1 MLSNP
6 SDKLYVHKRKR
17 YKTGMKKSTKHIKT
31 TACLLFGAVCLL
43 TAPEALAQNVIYL
56 HNGDRVSGAVISQ
69 TPATGNQ
76 DGYAKIQTPHG
87 VLTIPSSQ
95 IHHIEQVSKTN
106 IPARAVNKDT
116 QPAHTTT
123 HSPRYSENG
132 FSGLS
137 GLAIYQQ
144 NTSLPTETIDTV
156 KAVSPKPVTKTT
168 QTEQVVAPKETPT
181 EKTKTGT
188 KWSGR
193 ANLGANLRTGT
204 SDQSAVNADA
214 SIKARWNEYHR
225 SEFKIDIAREE
236 DDGSITVDQQRA
248 DILHDYF
255 FKPDWFLN
263 AGQGLER
270 DKIDELDLRSTTNI
284 GIGHQAW
291 ESDDL
296 NLKYVFG
303 PSYIYEEFES
313 GDSESDIAARW
324 SLDYDQ
330 KVMDGLFQIF
340 HEHTL
345 STPVDNINH
354 YILRTKTG
362 ARVPLRQGLVATGQI
377 DYDRDNDP
385 AAGVDTD
392 TARYS
397 LKLGYEW

>member
-1 MLSNP
+1 
-6 SDKLYVHKRKR
+6 
-17 YKTGMKKSTKHIKT
+17 MKKKPRYIKKAAGLLFG
-31 TACLLFGAVCLL
+31 TACLLA
-43 TAPEALAQNVIYL
+43 TSDASAQNVIHL
-56 HNGDRVSGAVISQ
+56 HNGDRISGTVL
-69 TPATGNQ
+69 TTVEATAQ
-76 DGYAKIQTPHG
+76 RDGFTKIETPHG
-87 VLTIPSSQ
+87 GLTIPASQ
-95 IHHIEQVSKTN
+95 IHHIGKTGKTN
-106 IPARAVNKDT
+106 ISIKTVEKDT
-116 QPAHTTT
+116 QPAHTTPHT
-123 HSPRYSENG
+123 PRYSENG

-144 NTSLPTETIDTV
+144 NTSLPVESIDTV
-156 KAVSPKPVTKTT
+156 KAVAPKPVTETDQTKKATT
-168 QTEQVVAPKETPT
+168 PKSAET
-181 EKTKTGT
+181 EKKQTGT

-193 ANLGANLRTGT
+193 VNLGANLRTGT
-204 SDQSAVNADA
+204 SDQSALNADA
-214 SIKARWNEYHR
+214 SIKARWNDYHR

-236 DDGSITVDQQRA
+236 DDGSITVDQQRV

-270 DKIDELDLRSTTNI
+270 DKIDELDIRSTTNI

-303 PSYIYEEFES
+303 PSYIYEEFEN

-324 SLDYDQ
+324 ALDYDQ
-330 KVMDGLFQIF
+330 KVMKGLFQIF

-345 STPVDNINH
+345 STPVENFDH

-362 ARVPLRQGLVATGQI
+362 LRVPLRQGLVATGQI
-377 DYDRDNDP
+377 DYDRDNDA

-392 TARYS
+392 TTLYS